1 MIPTTPLFRK
11 LFFKFAERKFT
22 YYTLL
27 MLNVWAKIVIDHKV
41 KQSVVIAIDPDNFY
55 DGITQIAT
63 ALKIPTP
70 VITQSQI
77 DHFLEFNLLK
87 LKQRDF
93 IESIPFDILEFN
105 AIIEK

>member
-1 MIPTTPLFRK
+1 MGFMI
-11 LFFKFAERKFT
+11 
-22 YYTLL
+22 
-27 MLNVWAKIVIDHKV
+27 NVWAKIVIDHKV
-41 KQSVVIAIDPDNFY
+41 KQSVIVPVDPENFY
-55 DGITQIAT
+55 NGVTQIAA

-70 VITQSQI
+70 IITQTQI

>member
-1 MIPTTPLFRK
+1 
-11 LFFKFAERKFT
+11 
-22 YYTLL
+22 
-27 MLNVWAKIVIDHKV
+27 MLNVWAKIIIDHKV
-41 KQSVVIAIDPDNFY
+41 KQSVVVAIDTENFY
-55 DGITQIAT
+55 DGITQICSE
-63 ALKIPTP
+63 LKIPTP

-87 LKQRDF
+87 LKERDF

>member
-1 MIPTTPLFRK
+1 MIK
-11 LFFKFAERKFT
+11 
-22 YYTLL
+22 
-27 MLNVWAKIVIDHKV
+27 VWAKIVIDHKV
-41 KQSVVIAIDPDNFY
+41 KQSVVVMVDPEHFY
-55 DGITQIAT
+55 DGLTQIA
-63 ALKIPTP
+63 AELKIPTP
-70 VITQSQI
+70 MVTQSQI

>member
-1 MIPTTPLFRK
+1 MPCRTQIKVLYWGIMIK
-11 LFFKFAERKFT
+11 
-22 YYTLL
+22 
-27 MLNVWAKIVIDHKV
+27 VWAKIVIDYKV
-41 KQSVVIAIDPDNFY
+41 KQSVVVPVDPENFY
-55 DGITQIAT
+55 KGVTQIAA

-70 VITQSQI
+70 MITQTQI

-105 AIIEK
+105 AIIDK

>member
-1 MIPTTPLFRK
+1 
-11 LFFKFAERKFT
+11 
-22 YYTLL
+22 
-27 MLNVWAKIVIDHKV
+27 MLNVWAKIIIDHKV
-41 KQSVVIAIDPDNFY
+41 KESVVVEINPDNFY
-55 DGITQIAT
+55 EGVTQIAS

-70 VITQSQI
+70 VITQSQV

-93 IESIPFDILEFN
+93 IESIPFDFLEFN

>member
-1 MIPTTPLFRK
+1 MRSKLCIVFRV
-11 LFFKFAERKFT
+11 R
-22 YYTLL
+22 
-27 MLNVWAKIVIDHKV
+27 HKV
-41 KQSVVIAIDPDNFY
+41 KQSVVVEVDPANFY
-55 DGITQIAT
+55 DGITQIAS

-93 IESIPFDILEFN
+93 IETIPFDILEFN

>member
-1 MIPTTPLFRK
+1 
-11 LFFKFAERKFT
+11 
-22 YYTLL
+22 
-27 MLNVWAKIVIDHKV
+27 MLKVWAKIIIDHKV
-41 KQSVVIAIDPDNFY
+41 KRSVVVSIDTDNFF
-55 DGITQIAT
+55 DGITQIAHE
-63 ALKIPTP
+63 LKIPTP

-77 DHFLEFNLLK
+77 DNFLAFNLLK

>member
-1 MIPTTPLFRK
+1 MPNQIESIILGSMI
-11 LFFKFAERKFT
+11 
-22 YYTLL
+22 
-27 MLNVWAKIVIDHKV
+27 NVWAKIVIDHKV
-41 KQSVVIAIDPDNFY
+41 KQSVVLAVDPDHFY
-55 DGITQIAT
+55 DGVTQIAA

-70 VITQSQI
+70 VITQTQV